1 MTETRIR
8 TLRRRAR
15 YCSFGACFVVTGTVL
30 ALVMIQATAGAAG
43 SPVSLGTASTFGV
56 LAGSTVTNT
65 GLTVINGDL
74 GLSPG
79 SSVTGFPPG
88 SVTGTQYIGDAVAAT
103 AQSDL
108 TTAYNAAA
116 AQATTHTIVSGR
128 IVGATTLGPG
138 VYTVPSSLLVGG
150 TLTLDGGDNPDAS
163 FIFQI
168 PSALTTASGTTIV
181 LTGDASACN
190 VFWQVGSSATI
201 GTGTTFQGSIL
212 ALTSIT
218 VQTGDTIFGAA
229 LARNAAVTLDDDDIT
244 VPDCSSQTSSSAS
257 ASASSSVSA
266 SPSNSVSASPSNS
279 VSASPSNSVSSSPSF
294 SPTFTPSSGP
304 FPTPSPTPTFTLSSS
319 PSPTATS
326 PPSTSPPI
334 SPSPSPGHHHK
345 HRKPAPRPTP
355 VPVPFPVTG

>member
-1 MTETRIR
+1 MTEPRIR

-15 YCSFGACFVVTGTVL
+15 YCSLGACTLVTGTV
-30 ALVMIQATAGAAG
+30 AVLVMMQATAGAAG
-43 SPVSLGTASTFGV
+43 SPVSLGSASTFGV
-56 LAGSTVTNT
+56 LAGTTVTNT

-79 SSVTGFPPG
+79 TSVTGFPPG
-88 SVTGTQYIGDAVAAT
+88 SFTGTEYIADGVAAT

-326 PPSTSPPI
+326 PPSASPPI